1 MNNELLTDN
10 RCPMTRTMAAIGT
23 KWKPVVIYIIG
34 KKKIRFGQ
42 IAAHMP
48 LISRKVLTE
57 QLKDLEEDEIITR
70 QAFAETP
77 PRVEYQLTEK
87 GLALLPILQ
96 DMCRWNMKYEKKSM
110 VCPQ

>member
-1 MNNELLTDN
+1 MNDALLTDN
-10 RCPMTRTMAAIGT
+10 QCPMTRTMATIGT
-23 KWKPVVIYIIG
+23 KWKPVVIYTIG

-57 QLKDLEEDEIITR
+57 QLKDLEEDAIIVR

-87 GLALLPILQ
+87 GLALLPILE
-96 DMCRWNMKYEKKSM
+96 DMCRWNKKYEKKSM
-110 VCPQ
+110 ACPQ